1 MPGRRACE
9 RFQKMSAPA
18 GFARQVQNLPTP
30 IHKETLLNT
39 MHKSLLGTVLALVTA
54 WAQAQP
60 APARLQW
67 LGQSAFRITSPAG
80 KVIVTDPWLKANPL
94 TPPEFKNL
102 EALGKIDVLL
112 VSHGH
117 TDHVADAPELSR
129 LNNVPLYGPGDMN
142 ANMVALG
149 ILPPQLAPRFNKSG
163 TVEPAP
169 GIKVTAVRAE
179 HSSPL
184 VWRNAATG
192 KDESHAGGEPLG
204 FIIELEDGYRIW
216 HMGDTGLFGDMRFIA
231 DYYKPDLVLM
241 PIGGNFTMGPQ
252 EAAYAARELIRVP
265 QVVPMHYGAN
275 PLAKG
280 TPEQFLAFMKDS
292 GIQVHVLKPGAT
304 LSITT
309 RRQP

>member
-1 MPGRRACE
+1 
-9 RFQKMSAPA
+9 
-18 GFARQVQNLPTP
+18 
-30 IHKETLLNT
+30 
-39 MHKSLLGTVLALVTA
+39 MHKGLLGAALALVRT

-163 TVEPAP
+163 TVEPVP

-204 FIIELEDGYRIW
+204 FIIELEDGFKIW
-216 HMGDTGLFGDMRFIA
+216 HMGDTGLFGDMRLIA

-252 EAAYAARELIRVP
+252 EAAYAARLSLI
-265 QVVPMHYGAN
+265 H
-275 PLAKG
+275 
-280 TPEQFLAFMKDS
+280 
-292 GIQVHVLKPGAT
+292 I
-304 LSITT
+304 
-309 RRQP
+309 